1 MNIDYILKTFDYNFE
16 TGDLFRVLTGGVR
29 ALSGTEANGY
39 MRSKV
44 DGHLTYNHRI
54 AWAMYYQEQPPE
66 FIDHIDRDKKN
77 NSIANLRCCTLSQNQ
92 ANRSLNSNSTTGFTG
107 VCLIK
112 SRGKFKSTI
121 YKDSKPIYL
130 GLFNTAQEASDAYI
144 KAKAVYHGLV

>member
-16 TGDLFRVLTGGVR
+16 TGDLFRVLTGGIR

-39 MRSKV
+39 IRSKV
-44 DGHLTYNHRI
+44 DGKLEYNHRI

-77 NSIANLRCCTLSQNQ
+77 NSIVNLRRCTLSQNQ
-92 ANRSLNSNSTTGFTG
+92 ANRNLSSNNTSGFTG
-107 VCLIK
+107 VSFLK
-112 SRGKFKSTI
+112 NRNKFKSTI

-130 GLFNTAQEASDAYI
+130 GLFSTAADASEAYI
-144 KAKAVYHGLV
+144 KAKGIYHGLV